1 MQGGHF
7 LPLPVLVGLLVM
19 LATPPATAADSKT
32 AASKKKSA
40 YGAIAWHRD
49 SNSIG
54 YSYDHTTAR
63 LAGTEALRQCGHPK
77 CEVVL
82 ALHNECGALVND
94 HRAGKFA
101 ARRGYTE
108 AEAQTKALSA
118 CGAGCQPVAWACTR

>member
-1 MQGGHF
+1 MKHSH
-7 LPLPVLVGLLVM
+7 PLLLQVLTGLLAM
-19 LATPPATAADSKT
+19 LAASSAMAADSKS

-49 SNSIG
+49 SNSVG
-54 YSYDHTTAR
+54 YSYDYTTAR

-118 CGAGCQPVAWACTR
+118 CGTGCQPVAWACTR

>member
-1 MQGGHF
+1 MLRAHPFMIQ
-7 LPLPVLVGLLVM
+7 VLTGILAM
-19 LATPPATAADSKT
+19 LAASSVVAAESKT

-49 SNSIG
+49 SNSVG
-54 YSYDHTTAR
+54 YSYDYATAR
-63 LAGTEALRQCGHPK
+63 LAGTEALRQCGHPN

-94 HRAGKFA
+94 HRTRKFA
-101 ARRGYTE
+101 VQRGYTE
-108 AEAQTKALSA
+108 AEAQTKAMNA